1 VTFSLVGYDEATE
14 SFGSIICSSSP
25 AVAARCAHLADGA
38 GAAHTQNIT
47 DPRLG
52 PRILELMAAGQP
64 ADKAVAAVVLENPQ
78 TADYRQ
84 LLAVDTAGRTAI
96 HSGRRALGTVG
107 EHQADG
113 AAAAGNLLASA
124 AVPRRM
130 VEAWHDGA
138 GQPTEARLLAALR
151 AAMAAGGEAGPVHSA
166 GLSVVAGHGW
176 RVTDLRVDWSG
187 DPLSDL
193 EALLAVWL
201 PQRGDYIDRALRPGD
216 SPGYGVPGDE
226 R

>member
-52 PRILELMAAGQP
+52 PRLLELMAAGHP
-64 ADKAVAAVVLENPQ
+64 AGKAVEAVVLENPE

-84 LLAVDTAGRTAI
+84 LLAV
-96 HSGRRALGTVG
+96 
-107 EHQADG
+107 
-113 AAAAGNLLASA
+113 
-124 AVPRRM
+124 
-130 VEAWHDGA
+130 
-138 GQPTEARLLAALR
+138 
-151 AAMAAGGEAGPVHSA
+151 
-166 GLSVVAGHGW
+166 
-176 RVTDLRVDWSG
+176 
-187 DPLSDL
+187 
-193 EALLAVWL
+193 WL
-201 PQRGDYIDRALRPGD
+201 PQRADYIDRALRPQD
-216 SPGYGVPGDE
+216 SPGYGVPGDD